1 MENPKHDD
9 SYFSPIRDFS
19 DFFSDPR
26 TTSEEVVGIGGDLS
40 LDRLLYAYTHGIFPW
55 ADKPL
60 LWFSLDPRAIF
71 DLNVLHISSRVKR
84 KIRQK
89 KYFITFNR
97 AFEQV
102 MRCCAYRED
111 DQTWITDTFLDGF
124 ARLNRQGYAHS
135 LEVWDQEGRLGGGV
149 YGVAIGKF
157 FAGESMF
164 SFQPDFGKIGLHFLF
179 EALRKDGFK
188 LFDTQ
193 QMNPVTL
200 GLGAYEIPKKK
211 FLDRLADAV
220 SPPTKWIPPS
230 AEM

>member
-1 MENPKHDD
+1 MENPKQD
-9 SYFSPIRDFS
+9 SYLPVIRDFS

-26 TTSEEVVGIGGDLS
+26 ASKEEVVGIGGDLS
-40 LDRLLYAYTHGIFPW
+40 MDRLLYAYTHGIFPW

-71 DLNVLHISSRVKR
+71 DLNVLHISSRVQR
-84 KIRQK
+84 RIRQK
-89 KYFITFNR
+89 KFTITFNR

-102 MRCCAYRED
+102 MRCCAYRSE
-111 DQTWITDTFLDGF
+111 DQTWITDNFLKGF
-124 ARLNRQGYAHS
+124 TRFHRKGYAHS
-135 LEVWDQEGRLGGGV
+135 LEVWDEHGRLGGGV

-164 SFQPDFGKIGLHFLF
+164 SFLPDFGKIGLHFLF
-179 EALRKDGFK
+179 EVLKKDGFK

-200 GLGAYEIPKKK
+200 NLGAYEIPKGK
-211 FLDRLADAV
+211 FLDRLGEAV
-220 SPPTKWIPPS
+220 STPSKWTPPT